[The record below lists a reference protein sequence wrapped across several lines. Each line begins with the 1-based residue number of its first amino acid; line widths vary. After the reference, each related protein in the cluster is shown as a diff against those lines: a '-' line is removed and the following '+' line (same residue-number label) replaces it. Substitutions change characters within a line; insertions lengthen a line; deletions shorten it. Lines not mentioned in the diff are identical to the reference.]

1 MFGYIVP
8 KVCELKVREYELFRA
23 YYCGLC
29 KALKSGYRKTAVLNF
44 DSVFLYLLADSLC
57 EGGTVVQP
65 CKCGL
70 HPFENRSKVV
80 SDAAGYA
87 ADVNILMA
95 YFKAADDVRDKGK
108 GRLLQLFLKKAY
120 RKAADKHP
128 HIVEVAEKTIDELHR
143 LEDGKTD
150 STDAVADTYARL
162 LGTVFED
169 VDVLQSHVLYDL
181 GYSLGRWVYLID
193 AAEDWEKDEA
203 AGEYNVY
210 ACRYEKRTQSAQQEI
225 LRSMQYSLA
234 QAAQALEKL
243 SLQKNKELLQ
253 NIIYLGLR
261 EQTERI
267 VCGQPRLTAQIR

>member
-29 KALKSGYRKTAVLNF
+29 KALKRNYRRTAVLNF
-44 DSVFLYLLADSLC
+44 DSVFLYLLADSLH
-57 EGGTVVQP
+57 EEQNTIKP

-70 HPFENRSKVV
+70 HPFEKRQQVCA
-80 SDAAGYA
+80 DAAEYA

-95 YFKAADDVRDKGK
+95 YFKAADDVRDRKKGNMV
-108 GRLLQLFLKKAY
+108 RTFLRKPY
-120 RKAADKHP
+120 REAAAKHP
-128 HIVEVAEKTIDELHR
+128 HLTEVAQQTIGGLHR
-143 LEDGKTD
+143 LEEQK
-150 STDAVADTYARL
+150 SMNTDAVADTYARL
-162 LGTVFED
+162 LGTVFGD
-169 VDVLQSHVLYDL
+169 VDVLQSHVLYDF

-193 AAEDWEKDEA
+193 AAEDWEKDAA

-210 ACRYEKRTQSAQQEI
+210 QYKYGERTQEAKEEI

-234 QAAQALEKL
+234 QAAQALERLELK
-243 SLQKNKELLQ
+243 KNKELLQ

-267 VCGQPRLTAQIR
+267 VDGLPRMTAQVR